1 MAPPVTNPYCRLYDS
16 NSGTDLLL
24 DGCCAQV
31 TIIDVHAV
39 VTTSQRFTHHQ
50 SSYATKSNPVSGVYT
65 FSLMKDAAVCEFEMV
80 RGNGTKVSGLVKE
93 KQAAKREYDQ
103 AISQGYT
110 ASLGQQETG
119 DVFSISVGNI
129 QPAETVTINLR
140 YIQPL
145 TDDEK
150 KDQIK
155 FIFPRTYAQRYG
167 TAPTTNSFRYSTVH
181 QPFQMNVAIQQAGVI
196 KSISCP
202 SRHPITL
209 ECNDHTANVTLSD
222 RSGFLT
228 QDVVLV
234 VTAAGLDAPRCFV
247 EPHPSPNYETTAF
260 ALTFV
265 PRFNVPDVQGGME
278 YIFLVDRSGSMQ
290 GTSMSLVRHA
300 LVILLRGLPT
310 NGTTFNI
317 FSFGTNATKL
327 WASSRTYDQS
337 SLEDATRHVDHMHS
351 DYGGTEI
358 ASALQLVYD
367 SLPKPLARPVAVFLL
382 TDGEAW
388 DVSTCVKHTSTART
402 TLPDSKTFLRV
413 FAVGIGDGA
422 SSDTCESIARAGGGM
437 TVYVKEG
444 ESLTGKCS
452 RLVRAARTPEVKVNI
467 VWGFEETKGEGK
479 PQSSVEDDDDF
490 QIVDKPST
498 AGATSLRVIPS
509 TSSITTTSRTI
520 SLFDSGSDSEA
531 SHPTGPPPKVEPV
544 LPAPPQIQQSPL
556 PGQIPSLFPGTRTEI
571 YAIVRTPKAGH
582 ASTTEVKVQGV
593 VTTTGDL
600 VELVV
605 PVSTVLALPSTLNS
619 RANQFAFLHT
629 FAAKALIKDLE
640 AGKHAFPPSVSQ
652 LFEPVDTPGLSID
665 QHELS
670 RLKTLKESYIEK
682 EIVRLGTEYQ
692 LASRY
697 TSFVAVDRSDKS
709 TTARIV
715 GRAADLHERKEQE
728 RLNQSA
734 TPSWHSYAHFPSRA
748 HYSSRMRVSTSDLSM
763 FSCRASSPEDNSR
776 ATTYSV
782 TVVPPLNKVQGLP
795 YDPLTEAES
804 IPSRASREIRR
815 DSLTGAGQAYDPA
828 HLTHSGFYASHS
840 SNAVPPP
847 PPPPPVVPDSVDD
860 RYRQRRSSRRAPS
873 PAASAAPVP
882 AASSLPLTSAARYS
896 VSLDGRSESDAQ
908 SLNAS
913 RQQMGPKITSIPS
926 RNDSTSQNSSTFD
939 ALLAAVAR
947 LQQWHG
953 GFKLDREFLVFFS
966 KALRLKLSSRD
977 PDAFASRL
985 KSEARID
992 DRDVGATLIALIW
1005 MERNKHAGNANVTD
1019 DETLDMRTKAENW
1032 VKGQVKADQNK
1043 IAELK
1048 KGVSRMLGLK
1058 G

>member
-167 TAPTTNSFRYSTVH
+167 NAPTTNSFRYSTVH

-209 ECNDHTANVTLSD
+209 ECKDHTANVTLSD

-247 EPHPSPNYETTAF
+247 EPHPSPNHETTAF

-265 PRFNVPDVQGGME
+265 PRFNVPDVDGGME
-278 YIFLVDRSGSMQ
+278 YIFLVDRSGSMR

-367 SLPKPLARPVAVFLL
+367 SLSKPLTRPVAVFLL

-413 FAVGIGDGA
+413 FTVGIGDGA

-437 TVYVKEG
+437 AVYVKEG

-452 RLVRAARTPEVKVNI
+452 RLVRAARTPEVKVNV

-479 PQSSVEDDDDF
+479 PHSSVEDDDDF

-498 AGATSLRVIPS
+498 AVATSLRVIPS

-582 ASTTEVKVQGV
+582 ASTTQVKVQGV

-629 FAAKALIKDLE
+629 FAAKALVKDLE

-652 LFEPVDTPGLSID
+652 LFEPSNTPGLSID

-670 RLKTLKESYIEK
+670 RLNTLKESYIEK

-734 TPSWHSYAHFPSRA
+734 TPSWHPVARYLSRA
-748 HYSSRMRVSTSDLSM
+748 HYSSRARSPSPYYDSR
-763 FSCRASSPEDNSR
+763 SSSPEDQSR
-776 ATTYSV
+776 LVTYSGPV
-782 TVVPPLNKVQGLP
+782 IPVPPSIEAPVP
-795 YDPLTEAES
+795 YDPLTEGES
-804 IPSRASREIRR
+804 VPSRAGGETRGN
-815 DSLTGAGQAYDPA
+815 SLLGMGQTYDPA
-828 HLTHSGFYASHS
+828 HLTHSAFYTSHS
-840 SNAVPPP
+840 FNAMPPP

-896 VSLDGRSESDAQ
+896 VSRDGRSESDAQ

-913 RQQMGPKITSIPS
+913 RQQMGPTITSIPS

-977 PDAFASRL
+977 PDAFASKL

-1005 MERNKHAGNANVTD
+1005 MERNKHTGNANVTD

-1032 VKGQVKADQNK
+1032 VKGQVKADRNK

-1048 KGVSRMLGLK
+1048 KGVLRMLGLK